1 MNEEQAADD
10 RILLIQDLYV
20 QRGHHRDMKVLA
32 ARFRDQD
39 GGPVGLYEEN
49 MSRLSDS
56 MLDGIIGNVE
66 AELIEL
72 GVEL

>member
-1 MNEEQAADD
+1 M
-10 RILLIQDLYV
+10 
-20 QRGHHRDMKVLA
+20 QRGHHQDMKVLA
-32 ARFRDQD
+32 ARFRDQE
-39 GGPVGLYEEN
+39 GGPVGLYEETI
-49 MSRLSDS
+49 SRLSNS